1 MSYPW
6 GRTQLINDLASHTI
20 NEYYDPAASNVLIP
34 HEGYMIPVTP
44 ERRLTSSPTGGVRAR
59 YLAKDATSRRPPP
72 WPYSMTTGPAEPPLT
87 STDGNP
93 TTTTNPVTA
102 TAAVSR
108 ADLTFLIQQDAH
120 PSHAIDMSTLVS
132 AHASRPGEHIL
143 RIDTSTGQLYAC
155 IPAAPAPPRPL
166 LSQHRHRRQKQPQ
179 QQKKSRD
186 HRPRGSSSRCDHC
199 ASPPARILHARRL
212 CGFHA
217 VYVATG
223 RYVTRYEAAAL
234 AELDDAELGPGYGW
248 SVEETAEF
256 VEALGRRMEHLL
268 LVMGSE
274 EEGERERERER
285 EEQGAGSPGRWGA
298 VGDGRLVKGKGEE
311 DGSRVESRVSESST
325 RGMGPHIYQVY
336 LEGLKGARW

>member
-20 NEYYDPAASNVLIP
+20 NEYYDPAASNVRIP

-59 YLAKDATSRRPPP
+59 YLAKNATSRRPPP
-72 WPYSMTTGPAEPPLT
+72 WPYTMTAGLAEPPLAP
-87 STDGNP
+87 TDSNP
-93 TTTTNPVTA
+93 TTANPVTA
-102 TAAVSR
+102 AAAVSR
-108 ADLTFLIQQDAH
+108 ADLTFLVQQDAH
-120 PSHAIDMSTLVS
+120 PSHAIDMSTLIS

-166 LSQHRHRRQKQPQ
+166 LSQHRHRQQKQPQ
-179 QQKKSRD
+179 QQKSRD
-186 HRPRGSSSRCDHC
+186 HRRGRNRCDHC
-199 ASPPARILHARRL
+199 ASPPTRILHARRL

-274 EEGERERERER
+274 EEGGK
-285 EEQGAGSPGRWGA
+285 EEEGAELGAGSPGRWGA

-311 DGSRVESRVSESST
+311 VGLRMESRVSERSA
-325 RGMGPHIYQVY
+325 RGMGPRIYQVY
-336 LEGLKGARW
+336 LEGLKGAKW